1 MVFHCTAGIKT
12 LQTGLAM
19 SAAVTT
25 GATPVTARPPHRATT
40 AGTTRTT
47 HRSTAAGTAG
57 SAHRPTAAGTT
68 GTTHT
73 AAHRGTAAAHGTH
86 RTAAAH

>member
-1 MVFHCTAGIKT
+1 
-12 LQTGLAM
+12 M
-19 SAAVTT
+19 SASMTA

-40 AGTTRTT
+40 AGTTHTAAHRGTAAAHGT
-47 HRSTAAGTAG
+47 HRTA
-57 SAHRPTAAGTT
+57 AAGTT